1 MKIAKDVTALI
12 GATPM
17 IYLNR
22 VTSGC
27 RARIAAKLE
36 SYNPGGSV
44 KDRIGLSMIE
54 RAEKEG
60 IIGPNTVI
68 VEPTSGNTG
77 IALAMISS
85 ARGYRCILVMPD
97 TMSNERRVMLKALGA
112 ELYLTPGEKGMKGAI
127 EKAGE
132 LVDSNNN
139 YFMPLQFSNPA
150 NPEVHYKTT
159 GEEIWADTD
168 GNVDILVCGVG
179 TGGTVTGASWFL
191 KERKPSLKTIA
202 VEPDESAVL
211 SGHSPGPHK
220 IQGIG
225 AGFVPEI
232 LQIDLVD
239 EIIRIKSEDAF
250 AMARRLIK
258 EEGLLVGI
266 SSGAACAAALKAAEK
281 PENNNKLI
289 VTVFPD
295 LAERYISTALF
306 ADS

>member
-1 MKIAKDVTALI
+1 MKIAEDVTALI

-22 VTSGC
+22 VTMGC
-27 RARIAAKLE
+27 RARVAAKLE

-54 RAEKEG
+54 AAEKEG
-60 IIGPNTVI
+60 IIGPDTVI

-85 ARGYRCILVMPD
+85 ARGYKCILIMPD
-97 TMSNERRVMLKALGA
+97 TMSNERKVMLKALGA
-112 ELYLTPGEKGMKGAI
+112 ELYLTPGEKGMQGAI
-127 EKAGE
+127 DKAGE
-132 LVDSNNN
+132 LVESNKN

-150 NPEVHYKTT
+150 NPDVHYKST
-159 GEEIWADTD
+159 GEEIWADTE
-168 GNVDILVCGVG
+168 GKVDILVCGIG
-179 TGGTVTGASWFL
+179 TGGTVTGTTRFL
-191 KERKPSLKTIA
+191 KERNPALRTIA

-211 SGHSPGPHK
+211 SGNSPGPHK

-232 LQIDLVD
+232 LQTDLID
-239 EIIRIKSEDAF
+239 EIIRVKSEDAL

-258 EEGLLVGI
+258 EEGLLIGI
-266 SSGAACAAALKAAEK
+266 SSGAACAAALKVAEK
-281 PENNNKLI
+281 PENDNKLI
-289 VTVFPD
+289 VAIFPD

-306 ADS
+306 VES